1 MALTKVSSGV
11 IKADINLVANNI
23 NSSGVITA
31 TKFVGDGS
39 ELTGVAGLGEPL
51 SNDQTNPLSKIFKQT
66 EELVVTSGQ
75 TVNVESDAASGNVCY
90 SPYGNIVVQTGGVF
104 RVVDGTTLRMNILNV
119 FE

>member
-39 ELTGVAGLGEPL
+39 ALTGVAGLGNPL
-51 SNDQTNPLSKIFKQT
+51 SSDQTNPLSNIFKQT
-66 EELVVTSGQ
+66 KQLTITNGQ

-90 SPYGNIVVQTGGVF
+90 SPFGNIVVETGGVF
-104 RVVDGTTLRMNILNV
+104 RIVDGTTLRMNVLGV
-119 FE
+119 F

>member
-11 IKADINLVANNI
+11 IKADISLNTTGI
-23 NSSGVITA
+23 ITA

-39 ELTGVAGLGEPL
+39 ELTGVAGLGQPL
-51 SNDQTNPLSKIFKQT
+51 SNDQSNPLSSIFKQT
-66 EELVVTSGQ
+66 ETLTITSGQ
-75 TVNVESDAASGNVCY
+75 TVNVQSDAASGNVCY
-90 SPYGNIVVQTGGVF
+90 SPFGRIDIQTGGVF